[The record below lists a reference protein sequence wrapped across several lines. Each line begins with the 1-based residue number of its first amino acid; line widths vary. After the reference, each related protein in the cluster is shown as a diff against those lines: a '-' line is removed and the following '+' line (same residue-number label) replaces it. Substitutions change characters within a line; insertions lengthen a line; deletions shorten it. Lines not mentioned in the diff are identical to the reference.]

1 MAAVVPASPVPMAS
15 VPPPSVTSP
24 STVPISDE
32 RDLFISWLRAEFA
45 AANAI
50 IDLLLSHLRLTGGPG
65 EYDHVAAS
73 LQQRRGHWVPLI
85 HLQQYFPVTDVAI
98 ALQHSAW
105 LRQQGTS
112 QPPLVPPQH
121 QSSQGMPRGGRRHG
135 VNGMSYGHGNDHGS
149 GYNNGSGFN
158 NRRYFNNNRTDSGST
173 TRENV
178 SVSCGGSSEE
188 GSSVLSEANSGSK
201 EREREASFE
210 SKSCVSTITDESHAA
225 SHRDGNSENGG
236 KIPSYT
242 KEKAIPK
249 EFVCNESIDGNQM
262 VNVLEGL
269 KIYEELVE
277 RSDANRILSWVNET
291 RDKGRRDELQGQ
303 TFIVAQRPNRGHGR
317 EIIQLGTPV
326 IEGSLDEEH
335 AAGISR
341 ERKVEAVP
349 GAIQDI
355 LDQLVQLQVIPCKPD
370 YCIIDF
376 FSEGEYSHP
385 HIWPNYY
392 GRPVYNLC
400 LTECDMVFGRHVTFD
415 YKGNHKGPLKLSLSA
430 GDLVVLRSKGADM
443 VKRAIPT
450 MRKERVVLTF
460 GKFQPRR
467 NYSITSSNAPSSSSH
482 PSQWNPHTSSRSS
495 NHHPRHNT
503 NSKHYGYVTTLAEA
517 AQPIFVPAPQAV
529 APAPIPVVLSV
540 AAPLAQTAPHLL
552 VPGTG
557 VFLPPPPPPM
567 NSLPE
572 NFQASGEIVNSKP
585 NGTFSESETANGV
598 ITEEEIKHGKECNGN
613 TEAGSGAK

>member
-1 MAAVVPASPVPMAS
+1 MAAVVPASPVPMS
-15 VPPPSVTSP
+15 TVSPPSVTSP
-24 STVPISDE
+24 AISDD

-50 IDLLLSHLRLTGGPG
+50 IDLLLSHLRMTGGPG

-85 HLQQYFPVTDVAI
+85 HLQQYFPVADVAI

-105 LRQQGTS
+105 LRQQGTG
-112 QPPLVPPQH
+112 QPSLVPNQH

-135 VNGMSYGHGNDHGS
+135 VNGGSYGHGNDHGS

-158 NRRYFNNNRTDSGST
+158 NRRYFNNNRTDSGSKW
-173 TRENV
+173 ENV
-178 SVSCGGSSEE
+178 SVSYGGSSEE

-201 EREREASFE
+201 ERERDVSFE
-210 SKSCVSTITDESHAA
+210 SKSCVSTITDETHAA

-236 KIPSYT
+236 RISSNT
-242 KEKAIPK
+242 KEKKTIPK

-291 RDKGRRDELQGQ
+291 RDKGRRGELQGQ

-317 EIIQLGTPV
+317 EIIQLGIPV
-326 IEGSLDEEH
+326 IEGSLDEEQ
-335 AAGISR
+335 APGISR

-349 GAIQDI
+349 GMIQDM

-370 YCIIDF
+370 YCVIDF
-376 FSEGEYSHP
+376 FNEGEYSHP
-385 HIWPNYY
+385 HIWPHYY
-392 GRPVYNLC
+392 GRPVCTLC
-400 LTECDMVFGRHVTFD
+400 LTECDMVFGRHVTID

-430 GDLVVLRSKGADM
+430 GDLVVLRSKGAEM
-443 VKRAIPT
+443 VRRAIPT
-450 MRKERVVLTF
+450 IRKERVVLTF

-467 NYSITSSNAPSSSSH
+467 HHSITSNNTPSSSSH
-482 PSQWNPHTSSRSS
+482 PSQWNPHTSSRTP
-495 NHHPRHNT
+495 NHHPPRHNT

-517 AQPIFVPAPQAV
+517 AQPIFVPAPQV
-529 APAPIPVVLSV
+529 LAPAPIPVALSV
-540 AAPLAQTAPHLL
+540 AAPLPQTAPQLL

-557 VFLPPPPPPM
+557 VFLPPPPPPI

-572 NFQASGEIVNSKP
+572 NFQASGEPVNSKP

-598 ITEEEIKHGKECNGN
+598 ITVEEIKHECNGN